1 MTAEGAHGSTR
12 GPWAVS
18 GDVCPGGIR
27 TSLDRGWGPRLSPYR
42 WFPCRDLI
50 RLAQLWLSLGQ
61 GSGQGPPLPTP
72 GCSQRGWLS
81 WSSPAGAVTQGSGG
95 ALCPGHQGKGGF
107 SGASSLCSC
116 DVPSPHKEAGVWQQ
130 GWGPRPESRP
140 SHSHVQGLARTR
152 EPPVPPPERP
162 SHRPA
167 LSPSCTWASCP
178 CRGVQAAEGRV
189 RGRSPHLRGPG
200 APLLGSAQ
208 MEVAPG
214 GR

>member
-1 MTAEGAHGSTR
+1 M
-12 GPWAVS
+12 S
-18 GDVCPGGIR
+18 GDVCPGGNQDVPGQR
-27 TSLDRGWGPRLSPYR
+27 VGAPSESLQVVPLQRPHPPGSA
-42 WFPCRDLI
+42 
-50 RLAQLWLSLGQ
+50 LAQL
-61 GSGQGPPLPTP
+61 GSRFRPGPASPHPRLFSEELAFLVLPS
-72 GCSQRGWLS
+72 GCCHPRLRR
-81 WSSPAGAVTQGSGG
+81 
-95 ALCPGHQGKGGF
+95 CPVSRPPGKGGF

-200 APLLGSAQ
+200 APFLGSAQ